1 MTDFVNL
8 PQDPFK
14 RTATTFRPY
23 ETEQANK
30 VAKRPTPPNWTDDLG
45 NGHEPRWKGPFA
57 VAALV
62 ALAVGVGLAVNS
74 AGSDTEPSE
83 PAPVEVQ
90 DGPSSG
96 AIVQAEID
104 AAVAEAQTR
113 PEPSAGAIVQAEIDT
128 AIAEA
133 ERNTSTGQ
141 GYLDRAAVEYGDSNV
156 QTQPSAGAIVQAEID
171 TAIAEAQRNTSTGQ
185 GYLDRAAVEYGSTP
199 APSNTATGQ
208 RYL

>member
-8 PQDPFK
+8 PQDPFQ
-14 RTATTFRPY
+14 RTTTSFRPY

-90 DGPSSG
+90 DGPSNG

-104 AAVAEAQTR
+104 AAVAEAQAQ
-113 PEPSAGAIVQAEIDT
+113 PQQSAGAIVQAEIDT

-141 GYLDRAAVEYGDSNV
+141 GYLDRAAVEYG
-156 QTQPSAGAIVQAEID
+156 TPSAPVQSRRGNSAI
-171 TAIAEAQRNTSTGQ
+171 
-185 GYLDRAAVEYGSTP
+185 
-199 APSNTATGQ
+199 
-208 RYL
+208 